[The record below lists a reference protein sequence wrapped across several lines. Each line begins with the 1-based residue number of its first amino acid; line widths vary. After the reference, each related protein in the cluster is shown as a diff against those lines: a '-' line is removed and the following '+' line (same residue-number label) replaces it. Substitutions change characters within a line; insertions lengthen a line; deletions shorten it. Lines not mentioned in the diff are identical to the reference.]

1 MFGASMMNTAAGLA
15 SLIAGF
21 GSSIIVA
28 RVLGVNGSGIVAY
41 ALWIMTAA
49 TLVSDLGLPQA
60 LLRFAAKGSDS
71 ERIALLRA
79 LTRRFALSTGLLATV
94 MAGFAMWR
102 YSTGSPATA
111 WVWMATAGLFLCYA
125 YSTLSLGVAQG
136 LGHFR
141 QTSVNTVAGCLIQP
155 VSVAVGAVFLGP
167 AGAIL
172 GQMVRHLPQALGL
185 RRYFAFE
192 AAPADYSGP
201 SAVNP
206 DARNNWMSGG
216 LAALLSSRVELAVI
230 GAYLGVTEIGQYAA
244 GATMASMIVQLTFS
258 LAAVLVPLFSSYQDR
273 EDSAGL
279 ICAYQRSL
287 LGLSLLL
294 APICFGGA
302 AIAPVLVPAM
312 FGEAFRPAGEIGA
325 VLVAFAFAQVLTT
338 VPYRLMLAR
347 ERTGV
352 VLHLSVWEGVASMA
366 ALLVVTPLW
375 GAMGA
380 AFVKGVT
387 STVTAII
394 YLAYCRVALDT
405 PVRIWPLLKIVLSA
419 ALCASAAWALLM
431 WKNDL
436 IGLTLSIPVGATTYI
451 VALIC
456 LSAIP
461 EEDRRLAKGWAA
473 ERLTF
478 RKGQ

>member
-192 AAPADYSGP
+192 AAPADYSVP
-201 SAVNP
+201 SAVNTY
-206 DARNNWMSGG
+206 ARNNWMSGG

-230 GAYLGVTEIGQYAA
+230 GAYLGVTE
-244 GATMASMIVQLTFS
+244 
-258 LAAVLVPLFSSYQDR
+258 
-273 EDSAGL
+273 
-279 ICAYQRSL
+279 
-287 LGLSLLL
+287 
-294 APICFGGA
+294 
-302 AIAPVLVPAM
+302 
-312 FGEAFRPAGEIGA
+312 
-325 VLVAFAFAQVLTT
+325 
-338 VPYRLMLAR
+338 
-347 ERTGV
+347 
-352 VLHLSVWEGVASMA
+352 
-366 ALLVVTPLW
+366 
-375 GAMGA
+375 
-380 AFVKGVT
+380 
-387 STVTAII
+387 
-394 YLAYCRVALDT
+394 
-405 PVRIWPLLKIVLSA
+405 
-419 ALCASAAWALLM
+419 
-431 WKNDL
+431 
-436 IGLTLSIPVGATTYI
+436 
-451 VALIC
+451 
-456 LSAIP
+456 
-461 EEDRRLAKGWAA
+461 
-473 ERLTF
+473 
-478 RKGQ
+478 

>member
-1 MFGASMMNTAAGLA
+1 M
-15 SLIAGF
+15 
-21 GSSIIVA
+21 
-28 RVLGVNGSGIVAY
+28 
-41 ALWIMTAA
+41 
-49 TLVSDLGLPQA
+49 
-60 LLRFAAKGSDS
+60 
-71 ERIALLRA
+71 
-79 LTRRFALSTGLLATV
+79 
-94 MAGFAMWR
+94 
-102 YSTGSPATA
+102 
-111 WVWMATAGLFLCYA
+111 
-125 YSTLSLGVAQG
+125 
-136 LGHFR
+136 
-141 QTSVNTVAGCLIQP
+141 
-155 VSVAVGAVFLGP
+155 
-167 AGAIL
+167 
-172 GQMVRHLPQALGL
+172 
-185 RRYFAFE
+185 RRYFASE
-192 AAPADYSGP
+192 AAPADYSVP
-201 SAVNP
+201 SAVNTY
-206 DARNNWMSGG
+206 ARNNWVSGG
-216 LAALLSSRVELAVI
+216 LTALLSSRVELAVI

-244 GATMASMIVQLTFS
+244 GATMAGMIVQLTFS

-273 EDSAGL
+273 GDSAGL

-387 STVTAII
+387 SAITAII

>member
-172 GQMVRHLPQALGL
+172 GLVVPGIAVDDIGSTSKTLPDFPASW
-185 RRYFAFE
+185 
-192 AAPADYSGP
+192 AA
-201 SAVNP
+201 
-206 DARNNWMSGG
+206 M
-216 LAALLSSRVELAVI
+216 LAGS
-230 GAYLGVTEIGQYAA
+230 
-244 GATMASMIVQLTFS
+244 
-258 LAAVLVPLFSSYQDR
+258 
-273 EDSAGL
+273 
-279 ICAYQRSL
+279 
-287 LGLSLLL
+287 
-294 APICFGGA
+294 
-302 AIAPVLVPAM
+302 
-312 FGEAFRPAGEIGA
+312 
-325 VLVAFAFAQVLTT
+325 T
-338 VPYRLMLAR
+338 VP
-347 ERTGV
+347 T
-352 VLHLSVWEGVASMA
+352 
-366 ALLVVTPLW
+366 
-375 GAMGA
+375 
-380 AFVKGVT
+380 
-387 STVTAII
+387 
-394 YLAYCRVALDT
+394 
-405 PVRIWPLLKIVLSA
+405 
-419 ALCASAAWALLM
+419 
-431 WKNDL
+431 
-436 IGLTLSIPVGATTYI
+436 
-451 VALIC
+451 
-456 LSAIP
+456 
-461 EEDRRLAKGWAA
+461 
-473 ERLTF
+473 
-478 RKGQ
+478 

>member
-1 MFGASMMNTAAGLA
+1 
-15 SLIAGF
+15 
-21 GSSIIVA
+21 
-28 RVLGVNGSGIVAY
+28 
-41 ALWIMTAA
+41 
-49 TLVSDLGLPQA
+49 
-60 LLRFAAKGSDS
+60 
-71 ERIALLRA
+71 
-79 LTRRFALSTGLLATV
+79 
-94 MAGFAMWR
+94 
-102 YSTGSPATA
+102 
-111 WVWMATAGLFLCYA
+111 
-125 YSTLSLGVAQG
+125 
-136 LGHFR
+136 
-141 QTSVNTVAGCLIQP
+141 
-155 VSVAVGAVFLGP
+155 
-167 AGAIL
+167 
-172 GQMVRHLPQALGL
+172 
-185 RRYFAFE
+185 
-192 AAPADYSGP
+192 
-201 SAVNP
+201 
-206 DARNNWMSGG
+206 
-216 LAALLSSRVELAVI
+216 
-230 GAYLGVTEIGQYAA
+230 
-244 GATMASMIVQLTFS
+244 MIVQLTFS